1 MHGPAFCLAPMGD
14 GPALLFW
21 LLTPPLKPHTFCYDP
36 LRWAPVLAMMLR
48 RHGSD
53 LDPDL
58 LVKVVQAMQGLL
70 QVRRLV

>member
-1 MHGPAFCLAPMGD
+1 MVLPAALRLWAMGQHYSS
-14 GPALLFW
+14 GYSP
-21 LLTPPLKPHTFCYDP
+21 PPLKPHTFCYDP